1 MDRVNVTIDV
11 QANDIGAKRVN
22 LRGSLRVGNLIATIR
37 DKFNLDGEFQIRLEN
52 SRQPLPP
59 EAELDES
66 GVTDGSLLICSRVV
80 EASGTLEAIRHGVR
94 ENLSKK
100 FKRVYLQDERNL
112 TEYDIAWQPAIVGRK
127 DVRDPSKNRLL
138 AVDLEDLEESYTV
151 SRHHACLVEKEGS
164 FFIESINERNATLL
178 GDTRLRFG
186 VRYPLPAGSKIRVGR
201 ISLTFYVVS

>member
-80 EASGTLEAIRHGVR
+80 EASGTLEAIRHGAR

-127 DVRDPSKNRLL
+127 DGRDPSKNRLL

-178 GDTRLRFG
+178 GTTRLKFG
-186 VRYPLPAGSKIRVGR
+186 VKYPLPAGSKIRVGR
-201 ISLTFYVVS
+201 INLTFYVVS